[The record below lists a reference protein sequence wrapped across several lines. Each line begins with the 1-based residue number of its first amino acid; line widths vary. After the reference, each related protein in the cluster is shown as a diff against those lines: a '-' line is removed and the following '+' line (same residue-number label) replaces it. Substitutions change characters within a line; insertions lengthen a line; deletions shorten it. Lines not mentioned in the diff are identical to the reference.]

1 MTEHL
6 NAHQLSVGSADV
18 LLLYLLED
26 ISHLVHVQL
35 TCQHHHVGKLGVEL
49 QRLGIADVE
58 LCRQM
63 NLLSDF
69 TTVRH
74 DSHVRRND
82 SRNLSLLG
90 SIDYL
95 AHQLYVLVVDDGV
108 DGQIALHAVLG
119 TDGSNVV
126 QVVDGEMIGR
136 VRAHVELLHSE
147 VDTVGTCLYGSLKA
161 FTRTHGRHYLVIS
174 YGCII
179 HNVQNY

>member
-1 MTEHL
+1 MTEHF

-35 TCQHHHVGKLGVEL
+35 ACQHHHVGKLSIEL
-49 QRLGIADVE
+49 QSLSVADVE

-95 AHQLYVLVVDDGV
+95 VHQLHILVVDDGV

-119 TDGSNVV
+119 TDSSDVV
-126 QVVDGEMIGR
+126 QVVYGEMVGR
-136 VRAHVELLHSE
+136 V
-147 VDTVGTCLYGSLKA
+147 
-161 FTRTHGRHYLVIS
+161 
-174 YGCII
+174 
-179 HNVQNY
+179 